1 MSVLMISKNT
11 FHRYMSPEY
20 DSFIESL
27 PTEWPP
33 RKTLDPMSPPAP
45 TERTTIRPAPKSK
58 RTANVD
64 TPSTS
69 SRGRTRSLSPSPGP
83 RAAMRPTSKEPT
95 DLAQVALAASIN
107 RMRRRVLDILKKE
120 GPTRA
125 KEVLSSA
132 RDPPADLVEIVEAAS
147 RAASRALRHTKQEN

>member
-33 RKTLDPMSPPAP
+33 RKTLDPVSPPAP
-45 TERTTIRPAPKSK
+45 TIRPAPKSK

-107 RMRRRVLDILKKE
+107 RMRRRVLDILKNE

-132 RDPPADLVEIVEAAS
+132 RDPPADLVETVEAAS
-147 RAASRALRHTKQEN
+147 RAARRVLRHTKQEN